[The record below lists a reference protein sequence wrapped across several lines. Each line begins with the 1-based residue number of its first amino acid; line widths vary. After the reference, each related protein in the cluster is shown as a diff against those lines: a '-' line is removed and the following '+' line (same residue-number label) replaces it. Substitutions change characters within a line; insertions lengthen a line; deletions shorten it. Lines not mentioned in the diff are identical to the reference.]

1 MLWGINQVICN
12 LDHILHS
19 QYIIHVILLLYSFLF
34 VTWKFIT
41 ENAMYIFVLM
51 RKENDRKS
59 NGNRVKNNLK
69 NSVYIAI
76 TIFYSHP
83 QIYNNQQNWLY
94 LRNGLYPKVWKTVP
108 ILKCVLR
115 HLFWSVRD
123 GAYST
128 V

>member
-1 MLWGINQVICN
+1 
-12 LDHILHS
+12 
-19 QYIIHVILLLYSFLF
+19 
-34 VTWKFIT
+34 
-41 ENAMYIFVLM
+41 MYIFVLM

-94 LRNGLYPKVWKTVP
+94 LRNGLYPKVWKTAP